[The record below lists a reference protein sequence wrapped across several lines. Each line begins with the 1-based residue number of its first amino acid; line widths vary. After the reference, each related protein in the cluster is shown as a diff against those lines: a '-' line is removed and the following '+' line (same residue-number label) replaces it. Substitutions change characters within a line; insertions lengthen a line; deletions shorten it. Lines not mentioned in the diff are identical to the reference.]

1 MPAASLPVPAGKSL
15 GDKILLWFVLAFF
28 IISLV
33 FCGFL
38 LLRMAGPKT
47 LRSFGM
53 VTRIMVQTGLLPKTA
68 LSAAQPVTGA
78 VSQGARL
85 GRVKPG
91 RDQQA
96 RAGDPTQ
103 SAPVCTPDDPVAAAQ
118 PGELSLLDPMAAYDL
133 AAGRSAE
140 ARGLAVATPVSI
152 PGGNGTFLSPSAEGG
167 IGPAPVPVAPA
178 SAPPA
183 GAAPAAGAAAP
194 AMPDIPTRVLPAPAG
209 PPALVYAVELGF
221 FLSTDTASAFAQELV
236 KRGIQQVALVSE
248 ADATGRTW
256 TYVRSGRFNDGAQ
269 ALAYAQDLETRQRLP
284 GIVVTEKQETPK

>member
-1 MPAASLPVPAGKSL
+1 MAAASLPVPAGKSL
-15 GDKILLWFVLAFF
+15 GDKILLWFVLALF
-28 IISLV
+28 IVSLV
-33 FCGFL
+33 LCGFL

-53 VTRIMVQTGLLPKTA
+53 VTRIMVSTGLLPKSALTA
-68 LSAAQPVTGA
+68 AAPVTGT
-78 VSQGARL
+78 VTQGAKL
-85 GRVKPG
+85 GRIKG
-91 RDQQA
+91 GKNQEA

-103 SAPVCTPDDPVAAAQ
+103 SAPACTPDDPVAAAQ

-140 ARGLAVATPVSI
+140 ARGLAMATPVSI
-152 PGGNGTFLSPSAEGG
+152 PGANGTFLSASADGG
-167 IGPAPVPVAPA
+167 IGPAPVPSPAAVPVAA
-178 SAPPA
+178 
-183 GAAPAAGAAAP
+183 AAPAAGGATP
-194 AMPDIPTRVLPAPAG
+194 ALPEIPTRVLPAPAG

-221 FLSTDTASAFAQELV
+221 FLSTNTASAFAQELV